1 MRPSIPTLALLA
13 VLAIPPTAAFAD
25 GEAPA
30 TTDAAPAATAAPSV
44 PTDPVPAPVGPP
56 ASTTTV
62 PAPTPTTTTPVPIP
76 ERKPKGPSSAPTV
89 TGSTPHGRKRRGK
102 DAPKRTK
109 AKRGR
114 KRATSGGRTAADVQ
128 ADAKDAKDAAD
139 AKKTAED
146 LLDTP
151 ATKLSALSVARFR
164 IPPFLLPIYQAAGV
178 QYGIRW
184 EVLAAI
190 NEIETDYG
198 RNLSVSTAGAQGWM
212 QFMPGTW
219 KTYGV
224 DANGDREADPY
235 NPVDAIFAAA
245 RYLKAAG
252 GDKDVE
258 RAVFAYNHA
267 DWYVEDVMQRAKA
280 IAGIPSD
287 VVASLTGLTL
297 AQLPVHVAGSGS
309 GVTKSGKHRDGLEL
323 RENGPDRWARIASPE
338 GSDVVAIQDATVT
351 RIGNGP
357 KLGRFIELRDAYG
370 NRYKYAHLGSLSAK
384 HLIARPAK
392 ASAATTT
399 DDDGPSTDGS
409 AKRGAIAPG
418 STGTDPAP
426 KAPATAGSRPRLR
439 STERGVTRT
448 RSGSTVRARAAT
460 RTSASDREA
469 ATAAAAAAG
478 TAASVG
484 PARPRTV
491 PDAGGPT
498 SGRDG
503 VGRGD
508 DAGLGGTAAVAAPTA
523 TATVPTTTVG
533 PPAAPTTTGETPTG
547 TTPAPPVA
555 LTPPTA
561 DPVPQQPATV
571 DPAIPAVN
579 PATGLPTTPMPA
591 TGTSDAGQGTPT
603 VTDPAAATSV
613 DGAPAAGVTALVGG
627 AGNPFQVPATAVT
640 TPGGPV
646 ASLPQLPGTG
656 DPVLTPGLAT
666 FGTRIVVGSY
676 ATAQLFRVR
685 EVETPAPVR
694 ATPRTP
700 AAATADPAPG
710 SVKDDRVDDVDRWMV
725 RAGSLRRKDVRLRP
739 LVRGSRVLAGSI
751 LGKTSSTSL
760 RLAIRPAGDGTPR
773 IDPKPIIAGWRLLDD
788 ASVFGHDD
796 RSELVADR
804 GDRPDVGRLLLMSKA
819 QLQARVLA
827 DPRLTIYDGGRE
839 DVRTGAIDRRVLAML
854 EYLTANGLHLTIS
867 CLKTGHSL
875 MTSSGNISAHSYGA
889 AVDISAVNG
898 IPILGHQGAGSITA
912 STVRKLLQLQG
923 TMKPNQIITLMTFPG
938 ADNTL
943 AMADHDDH
951 IHVGYPREA
960 TDGDA
965 KLGKQVNAVL
975 KPGQWSLLTN
985 RLAQIDNPSVRRK
998 VSDAATSA
1006 KDRTER

>member
-1 MRPSIPTLALLA
+1 MRPRIPTLALLA
-13 VLAIPPTAAFAD
+13 VLAIPPSAAFAD
-25 GEAPA
+25 GETPA
-30 TTDAAPAATAAPSV
+30 TTDAAPATTAAPATPS
-44 PTDPVPAPVGPP
+44 DPVPAAPVGPP

-62 PAPTPTTTTPVPIP
+62 PAPIPTTTTPVPIP
-76 ERKPKGPSSAPTV
+76 ERSPKGPSSAPSV
-89 TGSTPHGRKRRGK
+89 TGSTPHGKKRRGK
-102 DAPKRTK
+102 DAPKRKK
-109 AKRGR
+109 AKRAK
-114 KRATSGGRTAADVQ
+114 KRATSGGRSADDVRDD
-128 ADAKDAKDAAD
+128 AKDAKDAKDAAD
-139 AKKTAED
+139 AKKTAAE
-146 LLDTP
+146 LLDAP

-212 QFMPGTW
+212 QFMPATW

-224 DANGDREADPY
+224 DANGDRKADPY

-267 DWYVEDVMQRAKA
+267 GWYVDDVMARAKA
-280 IAGIPSD
+280 IAGLPTD

-297 AQLPVHVAGSGS
+297 AQLPVHVAGSGT
-309 GVTKSGKHRDGLEL
+309 GVTKSGKHRDGLVL

-370 NRYKYAHLGSLSAK
+370 NRYKYAHLGSLAEQ

-392 ASAATTT
+392 KGAATTT
-399 DDDGPSTDGS
+399 DEDGPAATGAA
-409 AKRGAIAPG
+409 AKGDAQAPG
-418 STGTDPAP
+418 TTGADPTP

-439 STERGVTRT
+439 ATH
-448 RSGSTVRARAAT
+448 AR
-460 RTSASDREA
+460 RTSGRTATTRASA
-469 ATAAAAAAG
+469 AGQDGPTAAPVAAG
-478 TAASVG
+478 GSVAAVG

-491 PDAGGPT
+491 ADAGGPA

-508 DAGLGGTAAVAAPTA
+508 DAGLRGTAGAVSAPGPATVAAPPATTTVPVPPATTA
-523 TATVPTTTVG
+523 TA
-533 PPAAPTTTGETPTG
+533 PPAD
-547 TTPAPPVA
+547 PAPPVA
-555 LTPPTA
+555 LTPPPA
-561 DPVPQQPATV
+561 DPAPRDPAT
-571 DPAIPAVN
+571 ATPAVN
-579 PATGLPTTPMPA
+579 PETGLPTTPMPA
-591 TGTSDAGQGTPT
+591 TGTPATVAAVPGDGTAPSDGSATGGEAGPLTAGPT
-603 VTDPAAATSV
+603 APFQ
-613 DGAPAAGVTALVGG
+613 APAVPVFVPGASGVG
-627 AGNPFQVPATAVT
+627 AV
-640 TPGGPV
+640 
-646 ASLPQLPGTG
+646 LPQLPGTG
-656 DPVLTPGLAT
+656 DPVMTPGLAT
-666 FGTRIVVGSY
+666 IGTRTVVGPY
-676 ATAQLFRVR
+676 ATAQLLRGR
-685 EVETPAPVR
+685 TETTPEPAPAAV
-694 ATPRTP
+694 PKRTAP
-700 AAATADPAPG
+700 TVAAAPG
-710 SVKDDRVDDVDRWMV
+710 SAKDDHVDDVDRWMV

-854 EYLTANGLHLTIS
+854 EYLTANGLHLTVS

-875 MTSSGNISAHSYGA
+875 MTASGNVSAHSYGS

-898 IPILGHQGAGSITA
+898 IPIMGHQGAGSITA

-985 RLAQIDNPSVRRK
+985 RLAQIDNPSVRRT

-1006 KDRTER
+1006 KDQQER